1 MPSFLEL
8 SDEDFMKA
16 TPPEV
21 TQVEQPTP
29 EVVEQPDPV
38 VETPVVETAATEVET
53 PETVE
58 APAAEPVASPAVEA
72 PAVEQPTAEAPTPP
86 VEKPEKEEKKP
97 EPTAATPAA
106 EIDYKAGYEQIMAPF
121 KANGKT
127 IELRSPDEA
136 IKLMQMGANYTKN
149 MQMLAPH
156 RKLLVMLEKAGINE
170 SNVGLLI
177 DAHNKNPQA
186 IAKMVKDA
194 GVDPMDI
201 DVSKEP
207 QYVASQHNVSDAEVA
222 WRQSIEE
229 LQGSDEG
236 QATLVHVNQHWD
248 NGSKQL
254 LAENPGLL
262 QSIHAQRVSGI
273 YDRIDTEIQRLRT
286 LGNIPAGIPYLQAYK
301 TVGEY
306 LQSNGG
312 FDDLV
317 QKPVQ
322 TAAQPAIK
330 LPVATTVK
338 KAEPQVK
345 PGADVGTASIS
356 RTAPVVAKQASNF
369 LAMSDD
375 DFLKQFQNLQ

>member
-1 MPSFLEL
+1 MPSFLEM
-8 SDEDFMKA
+8 SDDDFLKA

-29 EVVEQPDPV
+29 EVIEQPDPV
-38 VETPVVETAATEVET
+38 VETPVVEATATEVET
-53 PETVE
+53 PTTVE
-58 APAAEPVASPAVEA
+58 TPAAEPIASPAVEA

-86 VEKPEKEEKKP
+86 VETPEKEEKKP

-106 EIDYKAGYEQIMAPF
+106 EVDYKAGYEQIMAPF

-201 DVSKEP
+201 DTSKEP
-207 QYVASQHNVSDAEVA
+207 QYVAGQHNVSDAEVA

-286 LGNIPAGIPYLQAYK
+286 LGNIPAGTPYLQAYK

-345 PGADVGTASIS
+345 PNADVGAATIS

-375 DFLKQFQNLQ
+375 DFLKQFQNRL

>member
-1 MPSFLEL
+1 MPSFLEM

-21 TQVEQPTP
+21 VQGEQPTP
-29 EVVEQPDPV
+29 EVIEQPDPA
-38 VETPVVETAATEVET
+38 VETPEVEVPAAEIET

-58 APAAEPVASPAVEA
+58 APAAEPAASPAVEV
-72 PAVEQPTAEAPTPP
+72 PAVEQPAAEAPTPP
-86 VEKPEKEEKKP
+86 VETPEKEEKKP

-106 EIDYKAGYEQIMAPF
+106 EVDYKAGYEQIMAPF

-177 DAHNKNPQA
+177 DVHNKNPQA

-201 DVSKEP
+201 DTSKEP
-207 QYVASQHNVSDAEVA
+207 QYVAGAHTVSDAEIA

-236 QATLVHVNQHWD
+236 QSTLVHVNQHWD
-248 NGSKQL
+248 QESKQL
-254 LAENPGLL
+254 LAESPGLL
-262 QSIHAQRVSGI
+262 QSIHAQRVSGV

-286 LGNIPAGIPYLQAYK
+286 LGNIPAGVSYIQAYK
-301 TVGEY
+301 VVGEH
-306 LQSNGG
+306 LRDTGAFN
-312 FDDLV
+312 DLV
-317 QKPVQ
+317 HKPVQ
-322 TAAQPAIK
+322 TAAKPEIK

-345 PGADVGTASIS
+345 PGADVGSASIS

-375 DFLKQFQNLQ
+375 DFLKQFQNRL